1 MNAAFEPM
9 EADALETRADVL
21 PELAPEPW
29 GDPLPIPSMLL
40 PVEPF
45 DAALMPAALG
55 PWV

>member
-29 GDPLPIPSMLL
+29 GYRRASR
-40 PVEPF
+40 
-45 DAALMPAALG
+45 
-55 PWV
+55 